1 VSKKLV
7 LLKLGGS
14 LITEKNRPH
23 TPRPDVMQRLA
34 EEIAE
39 ARSRD
44 GNLQIV
50 LGHGSGSFGHVPA
63 SKYRTRL
70 GVKTPEEWLG
80 FVEVWREAS
89 ALTHLVLGAL
99 EAAGLPALVLPPL
112 AMVIAKQGKVT
123 SWNLDTLRHALDRK
137 LLPVIHGDV
146 AFDTALG
153 GTILSTEDL
162 FSYLTGQLHPT
173 QVLLAGI
180 EPGVWADFPHNTRL
194 LEEITPASFAHLGS
208 GLSGAS
214 ATDVTGGM
222 AEKVRQALSFVEA
235 SPELKVAIFSG
246 EVAGNVRMALL
257 GEAVGTQVHA

>member
-1 VSKKLV
+1 MIF
-7 LLKLGGS
+7 LKLGGS

-23 TPRPDVMQRLA
+23 TPRPGVMQRLA
-34 EEIAE
+34 QEIAE

-63 SKYRTRL
+63 SKYHTRL
-70 GVKTPEEWLG
+70 GVETPEEWLG
-80 FVEVWREAS
+80 FVEVWREAA
-89 ALTHLVLGAL
+89 ALNHLVLGAL
-99 EAAGLPALVLPPL
+99 EAAGLPALALPPS
-112 AMVIAKQGKVT
+112 AMVVARQGKVT
-123 SWNLDTLRHALDRK
+123 SWSLDTLCQALDRG

-162 FSYLTGQLHPT
+162 FSYLAGQLHPT

-194 LEEITPASFAHLGS
+194 LEEITPATIARLGS
-208 GLSGAS
+208 VLSGAS

-235 SPELKVAIFSG
+235 SPGLKAAIFSG
-246 EVAGNVRMALL
+246 EVAGNVLLALL
-257 GEAVGTQVHA
+257 GKVVGTQVHA